1 MVAPPW
7 QRFGKTQYQ
16 SGNRAASHSI
26 RPQQPRQR
34 MFHPLIRMLAT
45 RPELLAQ
52 HLSGYAQLLGAQL
65 GVAGGLLQDRA
76 LLLAG
81 LLGGVLLGLGLAG
94 VAGLLAA
101 ALPLAAM
108 PAPWLLIAIPALPLG
123 LATAIYMAEIAS
135 EPVRR
140 ILKPMV
146 ELLAGIPSV
155 VYGFFGLVIIV
166 PGIQR
171 LFDLPVGETALA
183 GRGPT

>member
-81 LLGGVLLGLGLAG
+81 LLGGGLLGLGLAG

-108 PAPWLLIAIPALPLG
+108 PAPWLLIALPALPL
-123 LATAIYMAEIAS
+123 
-135 EPVRR
+135 
-140 ILKPMV
+140 
-146 ELLAGIPSV
+146 
-155 VYGFFGLVIIV
+155 
-166 PGIQR
+166 
-171 LFDLPVGETALA
+171 ALA
-183 GRGPT
+183 GVCAWALRRQPQVWSGALLREQMAADAALLHEVGAA